1 MNIAELK
8 TQCSTLT
15 FAQSIKAIEQS
26 GLKLTK
32 IQDSSTFKKWAVDD
46 NEEIFMIDLTK
57 YDLSRRT
64 YGQITFFWNK

>member
-1 MNIAELK
+1 MNLEVLK
-8 TQCSTLT
+8 SQCNTLT
-15 FAQSIKAIEQS
+15 FAQSINAIEKS

-32 IQDSSTFKKWAVDD
+32 IQDSPTFKKWAVDD

-57 YDLSRRT
+57 YDLSNRT

>member
-1 MNIAELK
+1 MNLAELK

-46 NEEIFMIDLTK
+46 NEEI
-57 YDLSRRT
+57 
-64 YGQITFFWNK
+64 